1 MLIAYYNGRP
11 RIFGAD
17 QVGAL
22 MITLYF
28 TSRQTRQMRGN
39 PTFVLRQ
46 SKLASDDN
54 LRDNRLP
61 NQIKRLSFL
70 LIAPI

>member
-1 MLIAYYNGRP
+1 MLIAWYNGRP
-11 RIFGAD
+11 RIFAAD
-17 QVGAL
+17 QVGTL
-22 MITLYF
+22 MITLYL

-39 PTFVLRQ
+39 PIFVVRQ

-54 LRDNRLP
+54 LTDRTLP
-61 NQIKRLSFL
+61 IQIKRLDFL